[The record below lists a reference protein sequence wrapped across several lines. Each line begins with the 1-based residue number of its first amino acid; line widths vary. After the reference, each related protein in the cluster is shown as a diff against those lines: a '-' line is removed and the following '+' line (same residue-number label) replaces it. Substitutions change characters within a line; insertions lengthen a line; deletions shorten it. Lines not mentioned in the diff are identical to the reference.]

1 MTSYFE
7 INGEIIS
14 CEDAEDLVSAAPPN
28 LPNSVIDAA
37 MELHE
42 QEMKEMAF
50 DEQYWPL
57 LEEPAASDPEMAPAD
72 KWGRRA
78 IGQGLVRIGA
88 IGLMVP
94 DPIPFVDEIVF
105 AGMIGVGVALHSS
118 TW

>member
-57 LEEPAASDPEMAPAD
+57 LEEPAASESDLKEFSKFQMIGRGMAGA
-72 KWGRRA
+72 GAA
-78 IGQGLVRIGA
+78 I
-88 IGLMVP
+88 LMTP
-94 DPIPFVDEIVF
+94 DPLPLVDEVVG
-105 AGMIGVGVALHSS
+105 AGMVVVGTAMFY
-118 TW
+118 WG